1 MSEFSRI
8 TYEVS
13 EGVARI
19 ALNRV
24 EVRNAQDKAMLYEL
38 NDAFD
43 LASRD
48 DEVKVIVLAANG
60 PHFSS

>member
-24 EVRNAQDKAMLYEL
+24 EVRNAQDK
-38 NDAFD
+38 
-43 LASRD
+43 
-48 DEVKVIVLAANG
+48 
-60 PHFSS
+60 PCC

>member
-24 EVRNAQDKAMLYEL
+24 EVRNAQDKVMLYEL

-48 DEVKVIVLAANG
+48 DEVK
-60 PHFSS
+60 S